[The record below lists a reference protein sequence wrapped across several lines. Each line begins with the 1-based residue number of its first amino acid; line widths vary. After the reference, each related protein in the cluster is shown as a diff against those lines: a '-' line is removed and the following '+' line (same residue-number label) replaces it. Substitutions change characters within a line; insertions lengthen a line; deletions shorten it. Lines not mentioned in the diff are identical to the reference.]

1 MEPMKCPD
9 DRYDVLVLPHPHQ
22 DPDSSVLNVLELL
35 EAPARDEEC
44 VAVV

>member
-9 DRYDVLVLPHPHQ
+9 NRYDVLPHPHQ
-22 DPDSSVLNVLELL
+22 DPDGSVLNALELL
-35 EAPARDEEC
+35 EAAARDEEC